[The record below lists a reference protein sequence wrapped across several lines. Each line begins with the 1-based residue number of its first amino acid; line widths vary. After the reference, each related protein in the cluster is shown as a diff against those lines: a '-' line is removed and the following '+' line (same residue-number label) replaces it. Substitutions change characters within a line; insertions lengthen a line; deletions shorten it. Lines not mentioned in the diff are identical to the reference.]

1 MKIQNMDFKK
11 AIKIIVDLANKEV
24 ENNGELYDVPDGAD
38 SITAETIEQAFDV
51 IEEEVE
57 NLPY

>member
-1 MKIQNMDFKK
+1 MDFKK

-38 SITAETIEQAFDV
+38 TITTETIEQAFDV